1 MHHGALEG
9 PEMEIEKTDSRALVR
24 HSHWFEKERERRR
37 FYTPPL
43 PIPLWNRHARERR
56 RFYAPPPP
64 IPLWN
69 RHARERRRFYASP
82 PPILPWN
89 RHAHGELYM

>member
-1 MHHGALEG
+1 MHHGAKEG
-9 PEMEIEKTDSRALVR
+9 PEMELEKMDSRALIR
-24 HSHWFEKERERRR
+24 HSHWFEKE
-37 FYTPPL
+37 
-43 PIPLWNRHARERR
+43 RERR

-69 RHARERRRFYASP
+69 RHSREPRRFYASP

-89 RHAHGELYM
+89 RHAHDELYMQIFACT